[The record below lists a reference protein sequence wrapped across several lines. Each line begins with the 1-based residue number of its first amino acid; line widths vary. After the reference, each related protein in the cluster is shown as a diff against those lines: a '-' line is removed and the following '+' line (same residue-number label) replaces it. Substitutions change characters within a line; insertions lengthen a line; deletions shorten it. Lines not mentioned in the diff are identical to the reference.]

1 MSIVRVDDGTIES
14 SAGHLVAGSL
24 LNGSAVSVRKAAT
37 LLPDADVA
45 VVQHEYGTFGGPD
58 GEEILDVVRGL
69 RPRRRGVT
77 HLVAFDQAY
86 RSPAALTRFIAG
98 SSVVVLAYESTDQAV
113 ELPSGGADLIVP
125 HGDQA
130 ALTEAVGAATQDGV
144 LLREMRAVLRR
155 HARAPV

>member
-14 SAGHLVAGSL
+14 SAGHRV
-24 LNGSAVSVRKAAT
+24 
-37 LLPDADVA
+37 
-45 VVQHEYGTFGGPD
+45 
-58 GEEILDVVRGL
+58 
-69 RPRRRGVT
+69 
-77 HLVAFDQAY
+77 
-86 RSPAALTRFIAG
+86 
-98 SSVVVLAYESTDQAV
+98 AYEPTDQTVSGVLVDSIAAGRPVIATAFPHAV

-144 LLREMRAVLRR
+144 LLREMTARARTLAPQHSWPVVAGRYVDEMTAVLRR